1 MDFSLLLHICVQ
13 SWLPEA
19 EEKLPKNKHN
29 GTESRGQKQTQVNKV
44 S

>member
-1 MDFSLLLHICVQ
+1 MDFSLLLHVCVQ

-19 EEKLPKNKHN
+19 EEKLPKNKHS
-29 GTESRGQKQTQVNKV
+29 GTESRCQKQTEVNKV